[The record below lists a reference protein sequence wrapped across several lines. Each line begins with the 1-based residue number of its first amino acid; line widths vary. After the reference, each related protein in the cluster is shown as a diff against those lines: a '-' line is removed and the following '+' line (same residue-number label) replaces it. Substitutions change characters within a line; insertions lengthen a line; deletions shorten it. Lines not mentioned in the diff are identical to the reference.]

1 MIFALHLTYISENLL
16 FPFWL
21 GEGHWDSLQRQL
33 IPIFLWLFFLFFP
46 LEPVT
51 PFAEM
56 FQATTNN
63 LYQVAYKMQIIFKP
77 WNKWSSVI
85 GRVCYSL
92 CQALCEALCMDNS
105 IYRLEILSNAALI
118 LKQLYVN
125 EKHEIGGK
133 SKLWSSFLIL
143 QMITPKRFFCNHKIG
158 YMRYRGKQNMTYN
171 LGKKIGKK

>member
-1 MIFALHLTYISENLL
+1 MIV
-16 FPFWL
+16 FP
-21 GEGHWDSLQRQL
+21 
-33 IPIFLWLFFLFFP
+33 FLFFP

-63 LYQVAYKMQIIFKP
+63 LYQVAYKMQIIFIP

-125 EKHEIGGK
+125 EKHDIGGK
-133 SKLWSSFLIL
+133 SKHMIQFSYFTDDNAKAIFL
-143 QMITPKRFFCNHKIG
+143 
-158 YMRYRGKQNMTYN
+158 
-171 LGKKIGKK
+171 